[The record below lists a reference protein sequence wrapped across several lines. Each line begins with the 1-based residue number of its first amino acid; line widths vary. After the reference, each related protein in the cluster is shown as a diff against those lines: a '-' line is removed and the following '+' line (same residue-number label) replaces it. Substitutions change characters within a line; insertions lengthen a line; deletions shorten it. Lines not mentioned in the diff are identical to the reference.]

1 MSEVRIIIFLTVI
14 LHMSRDKCSLL
25 LISKKV
31 RDLDIV
37 HGLLGIH
44 KITFCLFVTCALVSM
59 LVPSHLSLP
68 FLAITNFGIY
78 TIYKMS
84 FSNSA
89 CSTLEFAP
97 SSEMPALFLK
107 MCELAK
113 Y

>member
-1 MSEVRIIIFLTVI
+1 
-14 LHMSRDKCSLL
+14 MSRDKCSLL

-31 RDLDIV
+31 RDLDLV

-44 KITFCLFVTCALVSM
+44 KITFCLFISCALVSM
-59 LVPSHLSLP
+59 LVPSRLSLP
-68 FLAITNFGIY
+68 FLAIRNFDIY

-84 FSNSA
+84 SKSA
-89 CSTLEFAP
+89 CSTLEFTP

-107 MCELAK
+107 MCELVK